1 MTKEEIKIGE
11 NIKRLRKGHGYTQ
24 SQLADLLEVAGDRKN
39 RVISSWENNVARP
52 SYEYLIGMTKIF
64 GVSLEELL
72 LVLSNDSAIKAPM
85 VEEPQERYVVASQLQ
100 EMEKKLLELSKQ
112 VSEDREDRETLL
124 KKLEEYEQVILD
136 LKRNYPS
143 PLPE

>member
-11 NIKRLRKGHGYTQ
+11 NIKKLRKGHGYTQ

-72 LVLSNDSAIKAPM
+72 LELSNDSAIRAPM
-85 VEEPQERYVVASQLQ
+85 VEEPKERYVVASQLQ
-100 EMEKKLLELSKQ
+100 DMDKKLLDQ

-143 PLPE
+143 PPRE

>member
-1 MTKEEIKIGE
+1 M
-11 NIKRLRKGHGYTQ
+11 RLTQ
-24 SQLADLLEVAGDRKN
+24 PQLADLMELDSFKK
-39 RVISSWENNVARP
+39 ISSWESGESFP
-52 SYEYLIGMTKIF
+52 KIPDLLKISDVL
-64 GVSLEELL
+64 GVSVDQLL
-72 LVLSNDSAIKAPM
+72 KDSVENIENIAPI
-85 VEEPQERYVVASQLQ
+85 VEEPKERYVVASQLQ